1 MKSRT
6 ETRRRRANEART
18 IRRRLPKPRRGATP
32 RRERLTPGLQLY
44 GARQRLGPCRKPLG
58 AFTLAGPTL
67 GAHTLRPRQ
76 CASGERQYFLGFDLT
91 DAEEGVVARLVVDPA
106 GAPLVRVFSTAA
118 PFDKTV
124 VFHRSECRLFHFS
137 VDSTGWRI
145 NRIYQLNVS
154 LEVDCELPSGD
165 RIAGKAQDPGCL

>member
-1 MKSRT
+1 M
-6 ETRRRRANEART
+6 
-18 IRRRLPKPRRGATP
+18 TP
-32 RRERLTPGLQLY
+32 RRIAAGCQNTIAALLLGASVLLPACSSSAPG
-44 GARQRLGPCRKPLG
+44 GGSDHAEPLG
-58 AFTLAGPTL
+58 TFTLAGPTL
-67 GAHTLRPRQ
+67 GAHTLRPRH
-76 CASGERQYFLGFDLT
+76 CASGEREYFLGFDLI
-91 DAEEGVVARLVVDPA
+91 DAEEGVVARLVVDPV
-106 GAPLVRVFSTAA
+106 GAPLVRVFSSAA